1 MIAML
6 RRRLMGNRKKMCT
19 VEISGF
25 SSLNWYFGRVSTV
38 ENSTQETSL
47 TDGTYN
53 FEQGTQLYCSM
64 TSKQENYTASIKL
77 DGKFVAIKNYPY
89 AAKYTLVLNSDY
101 TVVINYTLALME
113 ITTLGEKLILS
124 YDAQGGSGSFAAQ
137 EGIADSTG
145 YATFVI
151 PNYSPFKSGY
161 SFLGWALTPT
171 ATTAEYGSGDSI
183 KINKDTTLY
192 AVYREQSQPQ
202 PDVYYTVTVSD
213 GSEQGSTANCAPSIG
228 GTGTYNVKGGS
239 SITLYCYKSPNPD
252 SDTAY
257 IIVNGTNVIT
267 NTTYGKMSYTYY
279 VDKNCTISVYQ
290 HGLSTSTSVS

>member
-1 MIAML
+1 MIGML

-25 SSLNWYFGRVSTV
+25 SSINWFFGRVSTV

-47 TDGTYN
+47 TDGTYD

-64 TSKQENYTASIKL
+64 TAKQENYNASIKL
-77 DGKFVAIKNYPY
+77 DGKFVAIKSYPY

-101 TVVINYTLALME
+101 TVVINYALALME

-137 EGIADSTG
+137 EGAADSTG

-151 PNYSPFKSGY
+151 PSYSPSKSGY
-161 SFLGWALTPT
+161 IFIGWALTPT
-171 ATTAEYGSGDSI
+171 AATAEYGSGDSI

-192 AVYREQSQPQ
+192 AVYQQSQPQ
-202 PDVYYTVTVSD
+202 PDIYYTVTVSD

-228 GTGTYNVKGGS
+228 GTGTYNVKRGS